1 MDSKNLKSERQ
12 KNRAWLKKHK
22 KLCLPWTPLSY
33 ASEVV
38 QVVAAICFSYFLSH
52 LLVYL
57 FSHQVSE
64 RFSLTIVISSLLGFA
79 SLRGISIAL
88 QPWFGEKAAEKVKS
102 KVRLNLHA
110 QILAA
115 GPSIKNKISAG
126 SVASTLVDQIE
137 ALSGYFARYQTK
149 ALAASTLP
157 LLFLS
162 VIYLVNWKLAL
173 VMAFAWVL
181 VPFAMAMIG
190 IAIAKAS
197 QSQVD
202 ELTRLGGHF
211 LDRIQGLTSLRLFGQ
226 ADAEVKR
233 TEAAADRFRRKT
245 MSVLKLAFLSSTTLE
260 LIATGALFLTAV
272 YVTSALIG
280 SIGLQQG
287 LFVLILVPEFF
298 LPLRQ
303 FTAAYHEQSAA
314 MSAAQKIRELEGH
327 LTNTADTKNGS
338 QSSIKLAEV
347 PKIEVQDLA
356 FAYDDEQPVLNKLS
370 FSLSPGSLTVLQG
383 PSGVGKSTLLSLL
396 LGFTDGYRGSIK
408 LDGSELST
416 LDKASLREAVCWSG
430 QHPYLFHGSLRD
442 NLLLA
447 NPSASDQN
455 LSLAVEKAGLE
466 SFIQSL
472 PKGLESHLQERGSNL
487 SGGQLQRIALAR
499 AFLKEGSL
507 LILDEPLTA
516 LDPKTRAAIIKSIS
530 ELRTGKTT
538 LIASHDPELIKIA
551 DQVIK
556 LPFATDGIAA

>member
-1 MDSKNLKSERQ
+1 MDSKHLKSER
-12 KNRAWLKKHK
+12 KNNRVWLKKHK
-22 KLCLPWTPLSY
+22 KLCSPWSSLSY
-33 ASEVV
+33 GSEVV
-38 QVVAAICFSYFLSH
+38 QAVAAICFSYFLSH
-52 LLVYL
+52 LLVFL
-57 FSHQVSE
+57 FSQQVSE

-79 SLRGISIAL
+79 TLRAIAIAL
-88 QPWFGEKAAEKVKS
+88 QPWLGEKAAEKVKS
-102 KVRLNLHA
+102 KVRLDLHA
-110 QILAA
+110 QILEA

-137 ALSGYFARYQTK
+137 SLSGYFARYQTK
-149 ALAASTLP
+149 ALAAATLP
-157 LLFLS
+157 LLFLL
-162 VIYLVNWKLAL
+162 VIFLVNWKLAV
-173 VMAFAWVL
+173 VMAFAWVM
-181 VPFAMAMIG
+181 VPFAMALIG

-233 TEAAADRFRRKT
+233 TEVAADQFRRKT

-314 MSAAQKIRELEGH
+314 MSAAQKIRELENH
-327 LTNTADTKNGS
+327 LTSSENTNEVT
-338 QSSIKLAEV
+338 QSVVKLTEA
-347 PKIEVQDLA
+347 PKIEAQDLT
-356 FAYDDEQPVLNKLS
+356 FAYDNSQPVLNQLS
-370 FSLSPGSLTVLQG
+370 FSLEPGSLTVLQG

-396 LGFTDGYRGSIK
+396 LGFEPDYQGSIK
-408 LDGSELST
+408 INGSELST
-416 LDKASLREAVCWSG
+416 IDKASLRDTLCWSG
-430 QHPYLFHGSLRD
+430 QHPYLFHGSLGN

-447 NPSASDQN
+447 NPFASEQD
-455 LSLAVEKAGLE
+455 LSLAVKKAGLE
-466 SFIQSL
+466 PFLQSL

-499 AFLKEGSL
+499 AFLKDGSL

-516 LDPKTRAAIIKSIS
+516 LDPKTRAAIIGYIS
-530 ELRTGKTT
+530 ELRRGKTT

-551 DQVIK
+551 DQVLK
-556 LPFATDGIAA
+556 LPSAAEEIAV